1 MNDAGVYKKFYPDS
15 QDIQAASQIIIP
27 TTKCIAFP
35 NAAVALLVILSHLL
49 FFIVLPL
56 LIFSNLCFEDR
67 CKGKRKWHLAKKKA

>member
-27 TTKCIAFP
+27 TTKSIAFP
-35 NAAVALLVILSHLL
+35 NAAEALLVFLSPLL

-56 LIFSNLCFEDR
+56 SIISYFMF
-67 CKGKRKWHLAKKKA
+67 